1 MFCDNCGKNNTNAAR
16 KCVHCGAPL
25 AGGFATSGFSD
36 ILSYKPETSAY
47 PSPSSGG
54 VSEDMVRSV
63 GIKANQAIRAA
74 EKAKLYSLVSVA
86 VSVILLI
93 TTIIV
98 AATTNKAVNKVENDF
113 YNHNDLYHKEE
124 VPADTEIKDDKDDK
138 DDKKDKSE
146 LKITDENGELESFRL
161 EDLTESDGDKAEWEE
176 GEFYVKRIIVEN
188 TGDTPFDG
196 TLKLESENDYTDV
209 NGLGLADVVG
219 VYFVQDENAKIDKE
233 YVKKIKEKGKE
244 NSADGFRNIK
254 NTFSEDI
261 TVKAGE
267 KKEYILIFCWDNES
281 VEFEDEDKLK
291 ATVTVK
297 VESAGLAGEAMA
309 STGA

>member
-1 MFCDNCGKNNTNAAR
+1 
-16 KCVHCGAPL
+16 
-25 AGGFATSGFSD
+25 
-36 ILSYKPETSAY
+36 
-47 PSPSSGG
+47 
-54 VSEDMVRSV
+54 MVRSV

-98 AATTNKAVNKVENDF
+98 AATPNKAVNKVAEYF